1 MQGCQGI
8 AVGNGGEEEM
18 KIKKVDVFAAR
29 LPLKEPFI
37 VSYVRLDDMPT
48 VFVRVEM
55 DGGLAGWGE
64 AVPDQNVTGETW
76 EGTYLA
82 IRNEL
87 APLLIGESPF
97 SIDRIHTMFDRKIY
111 GTPSAK
117 AALDIA
123 LYDLMGKLTGQPIYQ
138 LIGGKSHAQLQ
149 VPQVI
154 SIKGPEEMARDAKDF
169 VASGFR
175 SIKIKVGTTAT
186 ADIARIKAVRQAI
199 GEGVQLRVD
208 ANQGWSR
215 IEALQVIRETVDC
228 AVDWYEQP
236 VKARDL
242 KSLKAVKEKSH
253 ANIMVD
259 EGVHTIHDL
268 FQAAEIGAADMLN
281 IKLMKAGGTYPSLA
295 LTSLAEACN
304 MPCQVGSMVESAIG
318 TMAGAHLAMSRSII
332 ESNEMVG
339 PLLFRRDVA
348 NVRYN
353 GDILEISDAPGLGIE
368 VDESYIQEITHF

>member
-1 MQGCQGI
+1 
-8 AVGNGGEEEM
+8 M

-55 DGGLAGWGE
+55 DGGLTGWGE

-82 IRNEL
+82 IRKEL

-111 GTPSAK
+111 GAPSAK

-138 LIGGKSHAQLQ
+138 LIGGKSHGQLQ

-154 SIKGPEEMARDAKDF
+154 SIKEPEEMARDAKDF

-186 ADIARIKAVRQAI
+186 DDIARIKAVRRAI

-242 KSLKAVKEKSH
+242 KSLEAVKEKSH

-268 FQAAEIGAADMLN
+268 FQAAEMGAADMLN
-281 IKLMKAGGTYPSLA
+281 IKLMKAGGIYPSLA
-295 LTSLAEACN
+295 LASLAEACN
-304 MPCQVGSMVESAIG
+304 MPCQVGSMVESAIA

-339 PLLFRRDVA
+339 PLLFSRDVA
-348 NVRYN
+348 SVRYN
-353 GDILEISDAPGLGIE
+353 GDTLEISDAPGLGVE
-368 VDESYIQEITHF
+368 VDEEYIKEITHF